1 MRFTIKQLEYF
12 VAAGEAGSIKLAAER
27 IAISQPSISSA
38 ISHIEAEL
46 QLQLFV
52 RHHAQ
57 GLSLTSSGRRILHEA
72 KLFLKQGEGL
82 YAIASELNNEIRG
95 QLSVG
100 CMITLAPMLAPQ
112 IGHSFTNENPGV
124 TVRTAEGGH
133 EEILGMLRQVD
144 IDVAITYDLPAQENM
159 NFEAL
164 ADLPPYILV
173 SSRHPLAKKRE
184 LALKEL
190 VDEPMILLDL
200 PYSAQYFSSLFES
213 KNLAARVHA
222 RSRNQEVV
230 RAMVANGYGY
240 TIANVRPKNLTAM
253 DGRKLKAI
261 RLTGKHKPMKI
272 GIMTLNQTRKP
283 LILMAFETHCRKLI
297 SDQKIPGMFQEIG
310 HT

>member
-12 VAAGEAGSIKLAAER
+12 VAAGEAGSIKLAAEK

-38 ISHIEAEL
+38 ISHIESEL

-57 GLSLTSSGRRILHEA
+57 GLSLTTSGRRMLHEA

-82 YAIASELNNEIRG
+82 YAVASELNNEIRG

-112 IGHSFTNENPGV
+112 LAHTFTSENPGV
-124 TVRTAEGGH
+124 TVVTSEGGH
-133 EEILGMLRQVD
+133 EDMLKMLRQVD
-144 IDVAITYDLPAQENM
+144 IDVAITYDLPAQEDM
-159 NFEAL
+159 SFEAL
-164 ADLPPYILV
+164 ADLPPYVLV
-173 SSRHPLAKKRE
+173 ATKHPLAKKRE
-184 LALKEL
+184 LGLKDL
-190 VDEPMILLDL
+190 VSEPMILLDL
-200 PYSAQYFSSLFES
+200 PRSVQYFSSLFES
-213 KNLAARVHA
+213 KNLSASIHA

-240 TIANVRPKNLTAM
+240 TIANVRPKSQTAL

-261 RLTGKHKPMKI
+261 KLSGRHKPMRI
-272 GIMTLNQTRKP
+272 GIMTLKQTRKP
-283 LILMAFETHCRKLI
+283 LTLMAFENHCRRLI
-297 SDQKIPGMFQEIG
+297 SDRKIPGMSQEIG
-310 HT
+310 

>member
-12 VAAGEAGSIKLAAER
+12 VAAGEAGSIKLAAEK

-38 ISHIEAEL
+38 ISSLESEL

-52 RHHAQ
+52 RHHAR
-57 GLSLTSSGRRILHEA
+57 GLSLTSSGRRILLEA
-72 KLFLKQGEGL
+72 KLFLKQGDGL

-112 IGHSFTNENPGV
+112 LAHIFTCDNPGV
-124 TVRTAEGGH
+124 TVVTTEGGH
-133 EEILGMLRQVD
+133 EEILEMLRQVD
-144 IDVAITYDLPAQENM
+144 IDVAITYDLPAQDDM
-159 NFEAL
+159 CFEAL

-173 SSRHPLAKKRE
+173 SSQHLLAKKSE
-184 LALKEL
+184 LTLKEL
-190 VDEPMILLDL
+190 EGEPMILLDL
-200 PYSAQYFSSLFES
+200 PFSAQYFSSLFENE
-213 KNLAARVHA
+213 NLSPCVHT
-222 RSRNQEVV
+222 RSRNQDVV

-261 RLTGKHKPMKI
+261 RLKGEHKSMKI
-272 GIMTLNQTRKP
+272 GIMTLKQTRKP
-283 LILMAFETHCRKLI
+283 LILTAFESHCRRLI
-297 SDQKIPGMFQEIG
+297 SDRKIPGMFQEISQV
-310 HT
+310 

>member
-38 ISHIEAEL
+38 ISHLESEL

-57 GLSLTSSGRRILHEA
+57 GLSLTSSGRRILSEA
-72 KLFLKQGEGL
+72 KLFLRQGEGL
-82 YAIASELNNEIRG
+82 YAIASELNNEVRG
-95 QLSVG
+95 RLSFG

-112 IGHSFTNENPGV
+112 LAHSFTSEHPGV
-124 TVRTAEGGH
+124 TLKTTEGGH
-133 EEILGMLRQVD
+133 EEMLRMLRQVD
-144 IDVAITYDLPAQENM
+144 IDVAISYDLPIQDDM

-164 ADLPPYILV
+164 ADLPPYVLV
-173 SSRHPLAKKRE
+173 SSQHSLAKRQE
-184 LALKEL
+184 LSLKDL
-190 VDEPMILLDL
+190 ADEPMILLDL
-200 PYSAQYFSSLFES
+200 PYSSQYFSSLFES
-213 KNLAARVHA
+213 KNLAASVHA

-240 TIANVRPKNLTAM
+240 TIANVRPKNLAAL

-261 RLTGKHKPMKI
+261 RLSGRHKPMKI
-272 GIMTLNQTRKP
+272 GIMTLNQNRKP
-283 LILMAFETHCRKLI
+283 LILMAFESHCRRLI
-297 SDQKIPGMFQEIG
+297 SGRKIPGMFSDNQLV
-310 HT
+310 